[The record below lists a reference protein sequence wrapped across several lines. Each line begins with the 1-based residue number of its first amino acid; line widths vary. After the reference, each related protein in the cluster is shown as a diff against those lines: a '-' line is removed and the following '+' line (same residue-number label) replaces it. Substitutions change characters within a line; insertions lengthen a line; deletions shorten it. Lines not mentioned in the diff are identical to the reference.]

1 MLNLLRADF
10 YKLLRRKSFYVCAIL
25 GIIVA
30 CLSTVLENMTV
41 NYSLQGMGMDFDSLP
56 AVYRL
61 YFSGVSAF
69 SRTIGIA
76 AIFITIMVTMF
87 VASEF
92 SFGTIKN
99 IITTGKSRISV
110 YTSKLIMAL
119 VISTIY
125 TLLCALA
132 GFVTGSILWGIGE
145 ITRTEYLEIFR
156 MIGLIIAVEFS
167 MQAVFTMISF
177 IIRTTGAAMTVNL
190 IIGTIV
196 SESLPIINIVFKR
209 MLSVE
214 EFDVLKYWPY
224 TYLGVFN
231 QLEISTDQITQGLI
245 VCAVAFVVPTIIGM
259 FTFQKRDI

>member
-10 YKLLRRKSFYVCAIL
+10 YKLLRRKSFYICGILAIV
-25 GIIVA
+25 VA
-30 CLSTVLENMTV
+30 CLSVVLENMSFT
-41 NYSLQGMGMDFDSLP
+41 YTLQGMGIDFDSLP
-56 AVYRL
+56 AMYRL

-69 SRTIGIA
+69 TRTIGLG
-76 AIFITIMVTMF
+76 AIFITIMVSMF
-87 VASEF
+87 VSSEF

-99 IITTGKSRISV
+99 IVTSGKSRISI

-125 TLLCALA
+125 TLLCGLA
-132 GFVTGSILWGIGE
+132 GFATGSIIWGTGE
-145 ITRTEYLEIFR
+145 ITRTEYLELFR
-156 MIGLIIAVEFS
+156 IIGLIIAVEFS
-167 MQAVFTMISF
+167 MQALFTMVSF
-177 IIRTTGAAMTVNL
+177 IVRTTGAAITINL
-190 IIGTIV
+190 IIGTVI
-196 SESLPIINIVFKR
+196 SETLPIINIVFKR

-231 QLEISTDQITQGLI
+231 QFEIPTEQITTGLI
-245 VCAVAFVVPTIIGM
+245 VCAITLVASTLIGM

>member
-10 YKLLRRKSFYVCAIL
+10 YKLLRRKSFYICGILAIV
-25 GIIVA
+25 VA
-30 CLSTVLENMTV
+30 CLSVVLENMSFT
-41 NYSLQGMGMDFDSLP
+41 YTLQGMGIDFDSLP
-56 AVYRL
+56 AMYRL

-69 SRTIGIA
+69 TRTIGLG
-76 AIFITIMVTMF
+76 AIFITIMVSMF
-87 VASEF
+87 VSSEF

-99 IITTGKSRISV
+99 IVTSGKSRISI

-125 TLLCALA
+125 TLLCGLA
-132 GFVTGSILWGIGE
+132 GFATGSIVWGTGE

-156 MIGLIIAVEFS
+156 IIGLIIAVEFS
-167 MQAVFTMISF
+167 MQTLFTMVSF
-177 IIRTTGAAMTVNL
+177 IVRTTGAAITINL
-190 IIGTIV
+190 IIGTVI
-196 SESLPIINIVFKR
+196 SETLPIINIVFKR

-231 QLEISTDQITQGLI
+231 QFEIPTEQITLGLI
-245 VCAVAFVVPTIIGM
+245 VCAVTLVVSTIIGM
-259 FTFQKRDI
+259 VTFQKRDI